1 MQNPERVYSREILY
15 EMVWH
20 DGYYGENNTVNVHVS
35 NIIKKMKAID
45 LDSDYIQ
52 TVYSIGFKLS

>member
-1 MQNPERVYSREILY
+1 MQKPERVYSREILY
-15 EMVWH
+15 EMVWQ

-35 NIIKKMKAID
+35 NIRKKMKAID